1 MHETLDETLSLLDD
15 LIDEICDGRIEH
27 DDDYFD
33 PELSEEPAARHK
45 TIMERL
51 IKEGD
56 AAVEP
61 LKGYLHDT
69 ETCAYILAAEVLR
82 DIGTPAAIWQLI
94 DALESTDSKV
104 CEQASWVLK
113 SIGTPAIQP
122 LIERITDRLDNPAVD
137 ENEDSID
144 VIYTL
149 GALSEIRDPRSFDFM
164 VGLLDRFDNGGDLW
178 NLAHLCSC
186 LYHQHNPEIVPRL
199 RVIAEKYGKTDALN
213 NVVTEANSTIQRL
226 LVDRIL
232 ESEDWVIYGCCCIC
246 EDYDRYDRVCRS
258 SGDYEPYDSFCIQC
272 VPKKE
277 FQCDLCYMKRFVT
290 SSDDSLLDGCDIDH
304 LPPIYVDIEYRLNQD
319 EFTDVFGITASY
331 RDESSIS
338 IWSDRM
344 ELSFEFHTVGDLN
357 VLKEFFEGAGDRLAD
372 GVQFFVDTGEI
383 FGESYPKVVNADG
396 QLVRGDDGDIVA
408 VHEAD
413 RFELELVL
421 DPDTIENLIPV
432 IDTQRFILLCDT
444 YTYLDEFRERHD
456 KIESGLRQVMEL
468 HKPAEKS
475 KDLEETKYTEVSP
488 PSPPCDHEFEL
499 LKTHKKYTV
508 YRCTKCGGAKK
519 EFN

>member
-1 MHETLDETLSLLDD
+1 MHKTLDETLSVLDD
-15 LIDEICDGRIEH
+15 LIDDIDDWVIEH
-27 DDDYFD
+27 DYYYFD
-33 PELSEEPAARHK
+33 QELNEELAARLDD
-45 TIMERL
+45 IGRRL
-51 IKEGD
+51 IEYGN
-56 AAVEP
+56 AAVDP
-61 LKGYLHDT
+61 LKGYLQDT
-69 ETCAYILAAEVLR
+69 RAHASTIAVEVLQE
-82 DIGTPAAIWQLI
+82 IGTPSAIWQLI
-94 DALESTDSKV
+94 DALEYADFELREYAT
-104 CEQASWVLK
+104 EALK
-113 SIGTPAIQP
+113 IISTPAIQP

-137 ENEDSID
+137 ENKNPID
-144 VIYTL
+144 VIYAL